1 MKKEIKY
8 IALMTATL
16 LMTGCTDDLLD
27 PAGGGEDVSGQAG
40 KELVRVSAGAEQL
53 VTTRAGNV
61 SYMPNHVRF
70 SAMMIIH
77 EGPGEYK
84 YEHPFF
90 ANMIV
95 DNDGAGNSWYY
106 KKDYSTP
113 ISFDSYKNDD
123 DATIFYWQNRLAHG
137 FVGYIDDYNKA
148 LPWAQSAAGAEEYRP
163 KAISD
168 WDPAGPGI
176 GDEGDRKVDKNN
188 TLPILYTL
196 KKDGTIL
203 RWQQYEKFDLSNK
216 SEITSMSKQKDPL
229 VAYTEKVP
237 ESSSPEKNRVYLTFR
252 HQFAQVQVNLRGS
265 KTSANINK
273 EDIERVELL
282 GVSEYAYVFP
292 YPEYGC
298 VNDTTFVLDSEGHK
312 VNDTNGNPTIDHV
325 ETTWAIA
332 RQGKN
337 HTELLRPAQAEKVD
351 LTKYTEAQLKTNEF
365 GTSFRLFDMAESNVM
380 EGYIKGYE
388 GIAFGNLGAL
398 RIVWHEDVN
407 NPENDVVHNIIFK
420 ITDDKFKVLESGKR
434 YIFNLE
440 LRRGTLA
447 VIKAVIDDWIPYE
460 TEYSTDGTV
469 VK

>member
-1 MKKEIKY
+1 M
-8 IALMTATL
+8 AS
-16 LMTGCTDDLLD
+16 CTDDIVD
-27 PAGGGEDVSGQAG
+27 NGGGAVVPDGEQKSMVCI
-40 KELVRVSAGAEQL
+40 SAGAEQL
-53 VTTRAGNV
+53 ATTRAGIIN
-61 SYMPNHVRF
+61 YMPNKVRF

-106 KKDYSTP
+106 KSDYSTP
-113 ISFDSYKNDD
+113 VHYDSYKNDD
-123 DATIFYWQNRLAHG
+123 DASAFYWQNRLLHG

-148 LPWAQSAAGAEEYRP
+148 LPWAQGAAGATEYFP
-163 KAISD
+163 KTISD
-168 WDPAGPGI
+168 WNPLGPGI
-176 GDEGDRKVDKNN
+176 GDEGDKKVDPEV
-188 TLPILYTL
+188 TTPILYTL

-203 RWQQYEKFDLSNK
+203 RWQQYEKFDLRNK
-216 SEITSMSKQKDPL
+216 VGETSMSQQKDPL
-229 VAYTEKVP
+229 VAYTEKIP
-237 ESSSPEKNRVYLTFR
+237 EYSTPERNRVYLTFR

-265 KTSANINK
+265 KNSAEVTK
-273 EDIERVELL
+273 EMIERVELL

-312 VNDTNGNPTIDHV
+312 VADDKGNPTFTDV
-325 ETTWAIA
+325 TTSWTIA
-332 RQGKN
+332 RQGKDR
-337 HTELLRPAQAEKVD
+337 TELLRPALAEKVN
-351 LTKYTEAQLKTNEF
+351 LTQYSEEHLKSNEF
-365 GTSFRLFDMAESNVM
+365 GTSFQLFNMAESDVM

-388 GIAFGNLGAL
+388 GIAYGNLGAL
-398 RIVWHEDVN
+398 RIVWHEDPDN
-407 NPENDVVHNIIFK
+407 HENDVVHNIVFK

-460 TEYSTDGTV
+460 TEYITTGTV
-469 VK
+469 VKDSPSLP

>member
-1 MKKEIKY
+1 MNKY
-8 IALMTATL
+8 RYILYLVTALLTTS
-16 LMTGCTDDLLD
+16 CTDDIVD
-27 PAGGGEDVSGQAG
+27 NGAGTGTSDG
-40 KELVRVSAGAEQL
+40 KAKEMVYLSAGTEQL
-53 VTTRAGNV
+53 ATTRAGNI
-61 SYMPNHVRF
+61 SYMPSKVRF

-95 DNDGAGNSWYY
+95 DNAGAGNSWYY
-106 KKDYSTP
+106 KSDYSTP
-113 ISFDSYKNDD
+113 SNYDSYDNDD
-123 DATIFYWQNRLAHG
+123 DANAFYWQNRLLHG

-148 LPWAQSAAGAEEYRP
+148 LPWAQRAAEAEEYFP
-163 KAISD
+163 KTISD
-168 WDPAGPGI
+168 WNPLGPGI
-176 GDEGDRKVDKNN
+176 GDEGDKKVDKEN

-203 RWQQYEKFDLSNK
+203 RWQQYEKFDLRNK
-216 SEITSMSKQKDPL
+216 DGETSMNKQKDPL
-229 VAYTEKVP
+229 VAYTEKIP
-237 ESSSPEKNRVYLTFR
+237 EYSTPERNRVYLTFR

-265 KTSANINK
+265 KQSAEVTK
-273 EDIERVELL
+273 EMIERVELL

-312 VNDTNGNPTIDHV
+312 VADDKGNPTFTDV
-325 ETTWAIA
+325 TTSWTIA
-332 RQGKN
+332 RQGKER
-337 HTELLRPAQAEKVD
+337 TELLRPALAEKVD
-351 LTKYTEAQLKTNEF
+351 LTKYTEQHLKTNEF
-365 GTSFRLFDMAESNVM
+365 GTSFRLFDMAESDVTP
-380 EGYIKGYE
+380 GYIKGYE
-388 GIAFGNLGAL
+388 GIAYGNLGAL
-398 RIVWHEDVN
+398 HIVWHEDPE
-407 NPENDVVHNIIFK
+407 NPEKDVKHDIVFK

-460 TEYSTDGTV
+460 TEYNTTGTM

>member
-1 MKKEIKY
+1 M
-8 IALMTATL
+8 A
-16 LMTGCTDDLLD
+16 GCTDDIFD
-27 PAGGGEDVSGQAG
+27 NGGDVEGVPEGELKNMVC
-40 KELVRVSAGAEQL
+40 LSAGTEQRSA
-53 VTTRAGNV
+53 TRAGNI
-61 SYMPNHVRF
+61 SYMPSHVRF

-95 DNDGAGNSWYY
+95 DNAGTGNSWYY
-106 KKDYSTP
+106 KSDYSTP
-113 ISFDSYKNDD
+113 THYDDYNNDD
-123 DATIFYWQNRLAHG
+123 DASVFYWQNRLLHG

-148 LPWAQSAAGAEEYRP
+148 LPWAKHEAGEQEYASLSDPYFP
-163 KAISD
+163 KTISD
-168 WDPAGPGI
+168 WDPTGPGI
-176 GDEGDRKVDKNN
+176 GEEGDKKVDKTQPN
-188 TLPILYTL
+188 LQILYTL

-203 RWQQYEKFDLSNK
+203 RWQQYEKFDLRRK
-216 SEITSMSKQKDPL
+216 DGQTKMSEQKDPL

-265 KTSANINK
+265 KTSANISK
-273 EDIERVELL
+273 ENIERVELL

-298 VNDTTFVLDSEGHK
+298 VNDTTYVVDDDKQPVLDA
-312 VNDTNGNPTIDHV
+312 NGNPKIEVSTSW
-325 ETTWAIA
+325 TIA
-332 RQGKN
+332 RQGKDRMD
-337 HTELLRPAQAEKVD
+337 LLRPALAEKVD
-351 LTKYTEAQLKTNEF
+351 LTKYTEAQQKDNEF
-365 GTSFRLFDMAESNVM
+365 GTSFNLFDMAESDVM

-388 GIAFGNLGAL
+388 GIAYGNLGAL
-398 RIVWHEDVN
+398 RIVWHEDPD
-407 NPENDVVHNIIFK
+407 NPENDVEHNIVFK

-447 VIKAVIDDWIPYE
+447 VIKADIVDWIPYE
-460 TEYSTDGTV
+460 TEYTTEGTV

>member
-1 MKKEIKY
+1 MKRDIKY
-8 IALMTATL
+8 IVLMASAM
-16 LMTGCTDDLLD
+16 LMTGCTDDLLES
-27 PAGGGEDVSGQAG
+27 AGRGEDVPELAG
-40 KELVRVSAGAEQL
+40 KEIVYLSAGTEQL
-53 VTTRAGNV
+53 SATRAGNIN
-61 SYMPNHVRF
+61 YMPSKVRF

-95 DNDGAGNSWYY
+95 DNAGAGNSWYY
-106 KKDYSTP
+106 KSDYSTP
-113 ISFDSYKNDD
+113 TSYDSYDNDD
-123 DATIFYWQNRLAHG
+123 DANAFYWQNRLLHG

-148 LPWAQSAAGAEEYRP
+148 LPWAQGATGASEYFP
-163 KAISD
+163 KTISD
-168 WDPAGPGI
+168 WNPNGPGI
-176 GDEGDRKVDKNN
+176 GDEGDKKVDKDN

-196 KKDGTIL
+196 QKDGTIL
-203 RWQQYEKFDLSNK
+203 RWQQYEKFDLRNK
-216 SEITSMSKQKDPL
+216 SGETKMSVQKDPL
-229 VAYTEKVP
+229 VAYTEKIP

-298 VNDTTFVLDSEGHK
+298 VNDTTFVLDSDGHK
-312 VNDTNGNPTIDHV
+312 VDDGNGNPKIDHV
-325 ETTWAIA
+325 ETSWTIA
-332 RQGKN
+332 RQGDER
-337 HTELLRPAQAEKVD
+337 TELLRPALAEKVD
-351 LTKYTEAQLKTNEF
+351 LTKYSEAQLKTNEF
-365 GTSFRLFDMAESNVM
+365 GTSFRLFDMAESNIM

-388 GIAFGNLGAL
+388 GIAYGNLGAL

-407 NPENDVVHNIIFK
+407 NPENDVVHDIIFK

-460 TEYSTDGTV
+460 TVYESVGTV
-469 VK
+469 MK

>member
-1 MKKEIKY
+1 M
-8 IALMTATL
+8 AA
-16 LMTGCTDDLLD
+16 CTDDIVD
-27 PAGGGEDVSGQAG
+27 NGGGEGMPEGEQKSVVC
-40 KELVRVSAGAEQL
+40 LSAGAEQMMP
-53 VTTRAGNV
+53 TRAGNI

-70 SAMMIIH
+70 SAMMLIH
-77 EGPGEYK
+77 EEPGEYK

-95 DNDGAGNSWYY
+95 DNAGAGNSWYY
-106 KKDYSTP
+106 KSDYKTP
-113 ISFDSYKNDD
+113 EHYDSYNNDD
-123 DATIFYWQNRLAHG
+123 DANAFYWQNRLSHG

-148 LPWAQSAAGAEEYRP
+148 LPWAKHEAGDPEYSSLTVPYFP
-163 KAISD
+163 KTISD
-168 WDPAGPGI
+168 WNPTGPGI
-176 GDEGDRKVDKNN
+176 GDVGDKKVDKDN

-203 RWQQYEKFDLSNK
+203 RWQQYQKFDLRRK
-216 SEITSMSKQKDPL
+216 AVGETKMSEQKDPL
-229 VAYTEKVP
+229 VAYTEKIP

-282 GVSEYAYVFP
+282 GVSEHAYVFP

-298 VNDTTFVLDSEGHK
+298 VNDTTFVLDEGHK
-312 VNDTNGNPTIDHV
+312 VDDGNGNPKIDHV
-325 ETTWAIA
+325 ETLWTIA
-332 RQGKN
+332 RQGKDR
-337 HTELLRPAQAEKVD
+337 TELLRPALAEKVD
-351 LTKYTEAQLKTNEF
+351 LTKYTEEHLKYNEF
-365 GTSFRLFDMAESNVM
+365 GTSFQLFDMAESDVM

-388 GIAFGNLGAL
+388 GIAYGNLGAL
-398 RIVWHEDVN
+398 RIVWHEDVHN
-407 NPENDVVHNIIFK
+407 SENDVVHDIVFK

-460 TEYSTDGTV
+460 TEYITDGTV
-469 VK
+469 VKQGK